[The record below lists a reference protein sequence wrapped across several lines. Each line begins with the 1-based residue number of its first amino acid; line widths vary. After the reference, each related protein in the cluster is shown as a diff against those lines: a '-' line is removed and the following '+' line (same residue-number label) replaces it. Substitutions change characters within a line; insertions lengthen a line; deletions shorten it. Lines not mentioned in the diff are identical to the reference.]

1 MNDYDRIAR
10 IIRYLDEHYTD
21 QPDLETLARHAGL
34 SPYHLQRV
42 FSRWAGISPKHFLQC
57 LTLAHARELL
67 DKGESVFDAALGAG
81 LSGPG
86 RLHDLC
92 VSLEAASPGEL
103 KSGGEG
109 WTIRAGFAD
118 TPFGTTL
125 IGESPRGLCHLSF
138 VDNTDHDSGES
149 AIRENWPRARIDWDD
164 AAAATIAGLV
174 FSSPD
179 DRDSPPVLRA
189 VVNGSRFQVRV
200 WRALLRIP
208 PGTLTS
214 YGRLAAKLGSP
225 GAARAVGSAVGRNP
239 LACLIPC
246 HRVIRESGALG
257 DYRWGAT
264 RKRAM
269 LVWEHAVKQAAP
281 ERAKEITGE
290 LI

>member
-10 IIRYLDEHYTD
+10 IIRYLDDHHTE

-34 SPYHLQRV
+34 SPYHLQRL

-57 LTLAHARELL
+57 LTFTHARGLL
-67 DKGESVFDAALGAG
+67 ERGDSVFDAALDAG

-92 VSLEAASPGEL
+92 VSLEGASPGEL

-118 TPFGTTL
+118 TPFGTAL

-138 VDNTDHDSGES
+138 VDNTDHDSGAS
-149 AIRENWPRARIDWDD
+149 AIRENWPRVRIDWDD
-164 AAAATIAGLV
+164 AAAATVAGLV

-179 DRDSPPVLRA
+179 DRDSPPALRA

-214 YGRLAAKLGSP
+214 YSRLAAKLGNP

-257 DYRWGAT
+257 DYRWGAD

-269 LVWEHAVKQAAP
+269 LIWESATRVSVP
-281 ERAKEITGE
+281 ETDREIPE
-290 LI
+290 